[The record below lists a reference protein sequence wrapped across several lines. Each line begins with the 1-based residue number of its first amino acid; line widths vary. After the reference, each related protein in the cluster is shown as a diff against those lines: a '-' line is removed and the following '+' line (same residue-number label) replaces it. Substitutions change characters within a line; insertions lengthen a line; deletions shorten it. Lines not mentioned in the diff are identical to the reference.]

1 MDGYT
6 LIRQI
11 RAMPPEQG
19 GQIRAIALTAYA
31 TEADHQQA
39 LSAGFQ
45 MHVTKPV
52 EPIVLAKAIANL
64 MGEPGNV

>member
-1 MDGYT
+1 M

-19 GQIRAIALTAYA
+19 GLIKAIALTAYA

-45 MHVTKPV
+45 MHLTSPLN
-52 EPIVLAKAIANL
+52 PSH
-64 MGEPGNV
+64 